1 MRRSN
6 MKKKTYITIAA
17 VCGAVFGLSLAVLPE
32 LEAAIPVTDSS
43 NIAQQYKTY
52 LQTYQTVINTAKQ
65 ITLQIQELKT
75 LPSGTLSQ
83 YQSILNQE
91 VSTMQTSLSNTSGVL
106 NPQKTLSSVW
116 NSTFEPAGIVT
127 ANNITGSKVSAINGA
142 TISALDQAN
151 YDSFNVV
158 KTAINNMKQTQSNLD
173 QLMTLNTSAEGQ
185 KQSTQINNMLLA
197 EQAKLLQQQNMVRA
211 AEGVARITYY
221 QRQNQLDALADA
233 QCNQAAN
240 SIMNMAKAPLY

>member
-1 MRRSN
+1 

-43 NIAQQYKTY
+43 NISQQYKTY

-116 NSTFEPAGIVT
+116 ESTFEPAGIVT
-127 ANNITGSKVSAINGA
+127 ANNITGTKVSAINGA

-173 QLMTLNTSAEGQ
+173 QLMTLNASAEGQ
-185 KQSTQINNMLLA
+185 KQSAQINNMLLA

-221 QRQNQLDALADA
+221 QRQNQLDALAEA

-240 SIMNMAKAPLY
+240 SIINMAKAPLY

>member
-1 MRRSN
+1 MEKRN
-6 MKKKTYITIAA
+6 YLTIIA
-17 VCGAVFGLSLAVLPE
+17 VCGAVLSLPLAVLPE
-32 LEAAIPVTDSS
+32 LEAAIPVIDSS
-43 NIAQQYKTY
+43 NITQQYKTY

-106 NPQKTLSSVW
+106 NPQKTLSNVW
-116 NSTFEPAGIVT
+116 SSTFEPAGIVT
-127 ANNITGSKVSAINGA
+127 ANNITGTKVSAINGA

-158 KTAINNMKQTQSNLD
+158 KTAMNNMKQTQSNLD
-173 QLMTLNTSAEGQ
+173 QLMTLNASAEGQ
-185 KQSTQINNMLLA
+185 KQSAQINNMLLA

-221 QRQNQLDALADA
+221 QRQNQLDALAEA
-233 QCNQAAN
+233 QCNQAAD